1 VKAIFS
7 VTINE
12 KIFIILHERKRKQNR
27 DIFPAEKNKHLSLM
41 FSELAPNFTSSI
53 LLHSHKLSS
62 LQETQT

>member
-1 VKAIFS
+1 MRKSLLFYMK
-7 VTINE
+7 E
-12 KIFIILHERKRKQNR
+12 KRKQNR